1 MKPIIRVEGVSK
13 QYRIGTR
20 QSAHHGSLKQTLSE
34 VFRSAFKLT
43 QHRNGDSPEGE
54 WVWVLK
60 DVDFEVMPGEIVG
73 IIGRN
78 GAGKSTL
85 LKILS
90 RVSEPTTGRVEL
102 YGRLGSLLEVGT
114 GFHPELTGRENVY
127 LNGAILGMARRE
139 IERKFDEIVDF
150 SEIEKFLDTP
160 VKHYSSG
167 MYMRLAFSVAV
178 HLEPE
183 VLILDEVLAVGDVA
197 FQKKCLEKM
206 ARVARNG
213 RTVLFVSHSIS
224 SISELCNR
232 VILLGEGR
240 IVEEGPT
247 ERVIDRYLREV
258 SPPST
263 GGFTASTHDK
273 DMFVAGVQTFDLGGR
288 RKSCFTHDEEIVIAI
303 TCKVNRWVPN
313 TSLGFFVKD
322 HRGRKVFTT
331 NNPQWGKLRPDVK
344 QIGTTAIIPRHFL
357 VPGKYV
363 FTFAVSAPGVALDW
377 VEDVMP
383 ITIVDGGSEFAR
395 YEGGDYGCVFAK
407 CEWSVESSY
416 GEGRVG

>member
-1 MKPIIRVEGVSK
+1 MKPVIRVEGVSK

-20 QSAHHGSLKQTLSE
+20 HSAHHGSLKQTLSE
-34 VFRSAFKLT
+34 IFRSAFKVN
-43 QHRNGDSPEGE
+43 QHQNGDSPGGE

-60 DVDFEVMPGEIVG
+60 DVGFEVMPGEIVG

-90 RVSEPTTGRVEL
+90 RVCEPTSGRVEL
-102 YGRLGSLLEVGT
+102 YGRLGSLLEIGT

-139 IERKFDEIVDF
+139 IDRKFDEIVDF

-183 VLILDEVLAVGDVA
+183 VLVMDEVLAVGDVA

-206 ARVARNG
+206 ARVARGG
-213 RTVLFVSHSIS
+213 RTVLFVSHSLS
-224 SISELCNR
+224 SVSELCNR
-232 VILLGEGR
+232 VILLKDGK
-240 IVEEGPT
+240 IEEAGPT
-247 ERVIDRYLREV
+247 EQVIDSYLREV
-258 SPPST
+258 SPTST
-263 GGFTASTHDK
+263 GGFTASTHDR
-273 DMFVAGVQTFDLGGR
+273 DMLIAEAQTFDPEGR
-288 RKSCFTHDEEIVIAI
+288 VKSCFTHNEDILIAVK
-303 TCKVNRWVPN
+303 CKINRWVPN
-313 TSLGFFVKD
+313 TVMGFNVTD
-322 HRGRKVFTT
+322 HRGRKVFTA
-331 NNPQWGKLRPDVK
+331 NNPEWSRLEPRTGEVGMTVK
-344 QIGTTAIIPRHFL
+344 IPRHFL

-363 FTFAVSAPGVALDW
+363 FTFAVNDDW
-377 VEDVMP
+377 VENVLP
-383 ITIVDGGSEFAR
+383 IVIADAGSDFAR
-395 YEGGDYGCVFAK
+395 FEGGDYGCVFAN
-407 CEWSVESSY
+407 CEWTLDSV
-416 GEGRVG
+416 